1 MRTPILAPRCSVP
14 PMKLA
19 ALLLAAAF
27 GIGAVAGC
35 GGGGPTPRA
44 ITVAEVKRAFAEA
57 GLRLRPEHNV
67 GIAAAVKAL
76 PRRERP
82 EASLTWAGPG
92 TEVTIFR
99 SARYTA
105 QVAKEISPL
114 PSNVSLKRISN
125 ALFTWVGAE
134 TPALRAAIRHL
145 R

>member
-1 MRTPILAPRCSVP
+1 
-14 PMKLA
+14 MKLA

-44 ITVAEVKRAFAEA
+44 ISVAEVKRAFAEA
-57 GLRLRPEHNV
+57 GLRLRPEHHV
-67 GIAAAVKAL
+67 GIAEAYKAL
-76 PRRERP
+76 PRGERP
-82 EASLTWAGPG
+82 EASLTWGPI

-99 SARYTA
+99 SARYAA
-105 QVAKEISPL
+105 QVAKQISPM
-114 PSNVSLKRISN
+114 PSNVTLKRISN

-145 R
+145 S